1 MGWVEEE
8 IFYVWT
14 VAAKT
19 IRSTGWWLPPLL
31 VVTLLTGPSAA
42 QADLCPARSDSF
54 DGRHDRMTCMVDDE
68 SHTAVFLHLEIRW
81 QLALWTTDA
90 GVPPDQTA
98 PLCQATTSLRDA
110 RNQVLSSRDPLGRTT
125 TFTYDPANGNLLT
138 VADAKN
144 QTTTYT
150 YNNMDRLTT
159 CTDAPNRHES
169 YQHHAAGRRTALTYL
184 DKDQHQY
191 A

>member
-1 MGWVEEE
+1 
-8 IFYVWT
+8 
-14 VAAKT
+14 
-19 IRSTGWWLPPLL
+19 
-31 VVTLLTGPSAA
+31 
-42 QADLCPARSDSF
+42 
-54 DGRHDRMTCMVDDE
+54 VDY
-68 SHTAVFLHLEIRW
+68 H
-81 QLALWTTDA
+81 A

-98 PLCQATTSLRDA
+98 PLGQ
-110 RNQVLSSRDPLGRTT
+110 TT

-144 QTTTYT
+144 QTTTYN
-150 YNNMDRLTT
+150 YDNMDRLKT

>member
-8 IFYVWT
+8 IFYMWT

-81 QLALWTTDA
+81 QLAVWTTDA

-98 PLCQATTSLRDA
+98 PLGQTTTSLRDA
-110 RNQVLSSRDPLGRTT
+110 SNQVLSSRDPLGRTT
-125 TFTYDPANGNLLT
+125 TFTYNPANGNLLT
-138 VADAKN
+138 VKDPLNHVTTIGYNNVGQWFFSWGKHRTPITRIAKN
-144 QTTTYT
+144 AQ
-150 YNNMDRLTT
+150 NRLS
-159 CTDAPNRHES
+159 A
-169 YQHHAAGRRTALTYL
+169 
-184 DKDQHQY
+184 
-191 A
+191 